1 MLGDLRE
8 VFFCLNVEFHQNYS
22 GFSDAIE
29 IRHGEVLGLYNFV
42 RLVYR
47 PLAIFLNLLNARW
60 GRIFNIHL
68 TTNLPRNLPVK
79 KI

>member
-8 VFFCLNVEFHQNYS
+8 VFFCLQMLSF
-22 GFSDAIE
+22 IE
-29 IRHGEVLGLYNFV
+29 IIVVLVMRSKFVTAKYLGCTTLYV
-42 RLVYR
+42 LSI
-47 PLAIFLNLLNARW
+47 AIFLNLLNARW

>member
-8 VFFCLNVEFHQNYS
+8 VFFLFTNVEFHQNYS

-42 RLVYR
+42 RLVYSY
-47 PLAIFLNLLNARW
+47 IFE
-60 GRIFNIHL
+60 F
-68 TTNLPRNLPVK
+68 VK
-79 KI
+79 CKVG